1 MRESVAEHHSAY
13 DTVLDTRYSTGVA
26 AMTFLR
32 SALLT
37 KGGTRSALLF
47 CALFGWSIPA
57 EAEYRIDAGDI
68 LEIAVAGM
76 PDWRQRIEVQL
87 DGSISYPLLGTLVV
101 AGLSPSE
108 VRTKIQGI
116 PTKV

>member
-1 MRESVAEHHSAY
+1 
-13 DTVLDTRYSTGVA
+13 
-26 AMTFLR
+26 MTFLR

-37 KGGTRSALLF
+37 EGGTRSALLF
-47 CALFGWSIPA
+47 CALFSWSIPA

-76 PDWRQRIEVQL
+76 PDWRQRVEGQL

-101 AGLSPSE
+101 AGLSPPTA
-108 VRTKIQGI
+108 RTKIQGI
-116 PTKV
+116 LPSKAFRQSTPDRRAHA